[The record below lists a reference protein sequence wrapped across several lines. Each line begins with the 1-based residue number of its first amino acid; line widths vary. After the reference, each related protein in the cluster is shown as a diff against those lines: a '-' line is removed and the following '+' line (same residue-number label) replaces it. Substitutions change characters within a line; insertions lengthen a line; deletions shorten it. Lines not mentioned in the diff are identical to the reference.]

1 MPRAVCDLQAVLNLT
16 QPLGPIQ
23 QEHMEDSCA
32 EKLLDHQV
40 APFREIAADPHM
52 LLLGRKGAGKTA
64 ALAEIRIAA
73 SRRGDVRRSR
83 PLPRR
88 GAQFVLAIDSWPH
101 FHEVV
106 SRVGRNVQGEQISP
120 ELIPPERYT
129 ELWVD
134 SLWHEIIT
142 YFYDYAHEDDT
153 RAALEA
159 LHAYINADAPPGV
172 PLELAARQMAKDAR
186 DAIVTFL
193 DDRDAQLFFLVDTM
207 ERYPIRNSVFA
218 QTLSGMFP
226 AMYKIKASNSRIK
239 ITFSVP
245 EEIESFMA
253 AGSANLM
260 KDFASSFRVRWKPI
274 DLVQLI
280 AYRLRASASIH
291 DKPLYEKTKNLNFA
305 DRNDLHEMLSAIL
318 PGTIRNVCGSEEDA
332 LAYIIRH
339 TQLLPR
345 QILFIFNAALS
356 EQFRKY
362 KSFENISGE
371 LVRKAVTESQRF
383 IGEHILTLYR
393 NVYPK
398 LLFEAK
404 KILPDLEPICDYQSL
419 RKVESRFDRN
429 IEDDVVSIWD
439 TMFEMGILGRS
450 TRKEGDLSNPPK
462 GENRYCYGQFY
473 FNANSGFGLATDGE
487 YCFHP
492 IFARYYGMA
501 RRKEEQRVVYP
512 ANIDLENIYADQGSG

>member
-1 MPRAVCDLQAVLNLT
+1 
-16 QPLGPIQ
+16 
-23 QEHMEDSCA
+23 MEDSCA

-40 APFREIAADPHM
+40 APFREIAAEPHM

-73 SRRGDVRRSR
+73 SRRGDVRRAR
-83 PLPRR
+83 PLPQR

-106 SRVGRNVQGEQISP
+106 SRVGRNVQGEQVSP
-120 ELIPPERYT
+120 ELIPPEMYRD
-129 ELWVD
+129 LWVD

-153 RAALEA
+153 RADLMPV
-159 LHAYINADAPPGV
+159 HRYINAEAPTGV
-172 PLELAARQMAKDAR
+172 PLKLAAQQMAEDAR
-186 DAIVTFL
+186 DAIVSFL
-193 DDRDAQLFFLVDTM
+193 DQRDAQLFFLVDTM

-226 AMYKIKASNSRIK
+226 AMYKIKANNSRIK
-239 ITFSVP
+239 IIFSVP

-274 DLVQLI
+274 DLVHLI

-291 DKPLYEKTKNLNFA
+291 DRPLYERTESLDFSKR
-305 DRNDLHEMLSAIL
+305 DDLHKMLSVIL
-318 PGTIRNVCGSEEDA
+318 PETIRNACGNDEDA

-356 EQFRKY
+356 EQFRKH
-362 KSFENISGE
+362 KTFENVKGE

-383 IGEHILTLYR
+383 IGEQMLTLYR

-398 LLFEAK
+398 LLTEAR

-419 RKVESRFDRN
+419 RKIESRFNRN

-450 TRKEGDLSNPPK
+450 TTKSGDLSNPPMD
-462 GENRYCYGQFY
+462 ESRYCYGQFH
-473 FNANSGFGLATDGE
+473 FNADSGFGLATDGE

-512 ANIDLENIYADQGSG
+512 ANIDLENIYVDQSSR